1 MGWSYEHWVGNF
13 FPAGTKHEMFLKEYS
28 EHFDTVEVDN
38 TFYGIPSPSTVR
50 RWREETP
57 EGFLFSAKFPRS
69 ITHETFSAGTAEK
82 RDIFLRNISLL
93 GSKLGPLLLQFQPSF
108 GPENTGVLKDFL
120 SDLPEGF
127 RLALEIRDKEWLR
140 DGFYSLLRDK
150 GTALAL
156 VEAPWM
162 PVVEEVTSSFI
173 YVRWEGDRRR
183 VQGALGRVEVDRIN
197 EISKWAQRVRGY
209 LDDSLEV
216 FGYFSKFFSG
226 HPPTDT
232 SSSSISSECNS
243 SKRNQAL
250 ATV

>member
-1 MGWSYEHWVGNF
+1 
-13 FPAGTKHEMFLKEYS
+13 
-28 EHFDTVEVDN
+28 
-38 TFYGIPSPSTVR
+38 
-50 RWREETP
+50 
-57 EGFLFSAKFPRS
+57 
-69 ITHETFSAGTAEK
+69 
-82 RDIFLRNISLL
+82 
-93 GSKLGPLLLQFQPSF
+93 
-108 GPENTGVLKDFL
+108 
-120 SDLPEGF
+120 
-127 RLALEIRDKEWLR
+127 LEIRDKEWLR

-216 FGYFSKFFSG
+216 F
-226 HPPTDT
+226 
-232 SSSSISSECNS
+232 
-243 SKRNQAL
+243 
-250 ATV
+250 